1 MPEHSTAQVC
11 GVELRRLGKI
21 SSNNEKGEVCSV
33 RHGYGWNPSCSR
45 YHPIAAPHPTRGRI
59 TSMVKAPE
67 ALTDVGDFA
76 KDTEVFT
83 PSLTRKGEGES
94 ERAQT
99 PSKPLNN

>member
-1 MPEHSTAQVC
+1 MKEERGVLSGTDEIPELALSPC
-11 GVELRRLGKI
+11 
-21 SSNNEKGEVCSV
+21 
-33 RHGYGWNPSCSR
+33 
-45 YHPIAAPHPTRGRI
+45 AAPHPTRGRI

-83 PSLTRKGEGES
+83 PPLPLTQKGEGES

>member
-1 MPEHSTAQVC
+1 MKEGKGVLSGTDGIPELALSPCV
-11 GVELRRLGKI
+11 
-21 SSNNEKGEVCSV
+21 
-33 RHGYGWNPSCSR
+33 
-45 YHPIAAPHPTRGRI
+45 APHPTRGRI

-83 PSLTRKGEGES
+83 PSLTHSEKGRGKS